1 MEEGNSIRDTLKDRF
16 RVLLALKMG
25 HDEAYE
31 MSCDLADAAFDVLG
45 VSPEMQDKPEDTRT
59 KCRRFVLALLT
70 EHGAN
75 SAGLKKKLLRCGFGV
90 EELEAFI
97 NQ

>member
-16 RVLLALKMG
+16 RVLLAMKMG

-45 VSPEMQDKPEDTRT
+45 MSPEMQDKPEEPLDKI
-59 KCRRFVLALLT
+59 KCFVDHLMAELS
-70 EHGAN
+70 N
-75 SAGLKKKLLRCGFGV
+75 
-90 EELEAFI
+90 EEIVRIMRNCNLEDEDIETFM
-97 NQ
+97 NK

>member
-16 RVLLALKMG
+16 RILLALQLG

-45 VSPEMQDKPEDTRT
+45 VPPDMQD
-59 KCRRFVLALLT
+59 AT
-70 EHGAN
+70 EWDAAF
-75 SAGLKKKLLRCGFGV
+75 SVSKKEK
-90 EELEAFI
+90 
-97 NQ
+97 Q